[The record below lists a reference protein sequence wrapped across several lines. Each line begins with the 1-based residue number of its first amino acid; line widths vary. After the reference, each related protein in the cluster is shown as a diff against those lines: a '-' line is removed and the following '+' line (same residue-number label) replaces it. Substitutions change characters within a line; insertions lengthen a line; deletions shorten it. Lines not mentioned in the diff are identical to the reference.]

1 MGWTFNPHSSL
12 IYPNCWF
19 TFFSFFFCSSCYAYS
34 LPAVWCCAV
43 LIYNE
48 QWHLWSKHV
57 FILCHLLSLDKYVP
71 WKPSLHYNQP
81 LRLKNSFLY
90 RWLNYVFLKYIFIF
104 QSNQNVHLI
113 KQLSSRSKHK
123 LPVASS
129 NTESMWLPV
138 AGIVLMQNHAESCIE
153 WDTSPF
159 STHRHI
165 SKAGAQQWDGFWL
178 LKSRKRRR
186 GGGWRSAS
194 SQLAKREGKGGRRQ
208 SINLY
213 RLLNWVE
220 RLAVL

>member
-104 QSNQNVHLI
+104 QNNQNVHLI

-138 AGIVLMQNHAESCIE
+138 AGIVTDAKPRRILYWMRYLPLLHSQ
-153 WDTSPF
+153 
-159 STHRHI
+159 TH
-165 SKAGAQQWDGFWL
+165 KQG
-178 LKSRKRRR
+178 RRSAV
-186 GGGWRSAS
+186 GWVLTTKEQKTEEGGWM
-194 SQLAKREGKGGRRQ
+194 E
-208 SINLY
+208 
-213 RLLNWVE
+213 E
-220 RLAVL
+220 R